1 MNSRPTMWK
10 IAMRFFLLI
19 SATAVLLCGSLNS
32 ASMAQDHDHPREDHD
47 HSHIKAEIFTTRDNA
62 GQQMPLPKAEDMFHF
77 VVFGDRTGG
86 PPEGIEVLKQAVIDT
101 KLLDPDLV
109 MTVGDLI
116 NGYNTRPGWMVEM
129 QEFRDVMSGLDCPWY
144 PVAGNHDIYW
154 RGDGNPPAGEHESN
168 YEKHFGPLWYAFAHK
183 NAGFIV
189 LYSDEGDFETGEK
202 GFNEG
207 SQQQMS
213 PEQLKFLAESLEK
226 FTKLDHVLVF
236 LHHPRWI
243 TQRYKGS
250 NWPATEKLLTDAG
263 NVTAVFAG
271 HIHQMQYAG
280 PRGNRGSEIQHY
292 TLATT
297 GGYLHGDI
305 PNAGFLHHFNVVTV
319 REDRISVAAIP
330 VGGVIDPKEFTQEF
344 HDSIDEV
351 EKIRPIPVD
360 GDIVL
365 NVDGSATGLLRYR
378 FRNKSLLPVEVTVS
392 IQAGADRWTLTPDHQ
407 HFELP
412 ADDSNEISIL
422 IKRDAGVEWL
432 EVPVMDVAVTAI
444 GATSRIAMPPFSV
457 PLPVQV
463 GKPPA
468 EYFEGQVDHFLQIE
482 GKASAVRIKP
492 NDHKFA
498 DGPMTVEAWL
508 RPRETI
514 GFTAAVAN
522 SQSSGYSIFVDEGV
536 PQFDLH
542 VGGEYVTVKASDKL
556 PIDRWSHVAGVFNG
570 EKMTIFVDGEPIS
583 SSPAAGVRKTNRLP
597 LYIGAE
603 PNGRGAANRPFVGD
617 IDEVR
622 LTSAAIYNQPFK
634 PSSRLKPSEDT
645 VILMHMDAALGPFLI
660 SDGPRSARGF
670 LSEPSALIAK

>member
-1 MNSRPTMWK
+1 
-10 IAMRFFLLI
+10 MRFMLVA
-19 SATAVLLCGSLNS
+19 SAAVAMLVSS
-32 ASMAQDHDHPREDHD
+32 FASDAFAQVHGHDHPHVP
-47 HSHIKAEIFTTRDNA
+47 AEMFTTRENT
-62 GQQMPLPKAEDMFHF
+62 GQPMPLPTGEDMFHF

-116 NGYNTRPGWMVEM
+116 NGYNTRPEWMVEM
-129 QEFRDVMSGLDCPWY
+129 QEFRDVMGGLNCPWY

-168 YEKHFGPLWYAFAHK
+168 YEKHFGPLWYAFTHK

-189 LYSDEGDFETGEK
+189 LYSDEGDLATGEK

-213 PEQLKFLAESLEK
+213 PEQLDFLATSLKK
-226 FTKLDHVLVF
+226 FADLDHVLVF

-271 HIHQMQYAG
+271 HIHQMHYAG
-280 PRGNRGSEIQHY
+280 PANNRSSVIQHY

-297 GGYLHGDI
+297 GGYLHGDL
-305 PNAGFLHHFNVVTV
+305 PDAGYLHHFNVVTV
-319 REDRISVAAIP
+319 RPDRISVAAIP

-344 HDSIDEV
+344 HDRIEAV
-351 EKIRPIPVD
+351 EKIRPRRVD
-360 GDIVL
+360 GEVVL
-365 NVDGSATGLLRYR
+365 NVDGSADGQLRYS
-378 FRNKSLLPVEVTVS
+378 FRNKSPLPAEVTVT
-392 IQAGADRWTLTPDHQ
+392 IQAGADRWTLLPDHQ
-407 HFELP
+407 HFELAAGGSHELAVSLARP
-412 ADDSNEISIL
+412 
-422 IKRDAGVEWL
+422 AGVEWF

-444 GATSRIAMPPFSV
+444 GETSRIALAPFSV
-457 PLPVQV
+457 PLPIRI
-463 GKPPA
+463 GAAPA
-468 EYFEGQVDHFLQIE
+468 DFFENQTDRFLRVSSE
-482 GKASAVRIKP
+482 SSVVRIEAA
-492 NDHKFA
+492 DHKFA
-498 DGPMTVEAWL
+498 DGPMTIEAWV

-514 GFTAAVAN
+514 GFRSVVAN
-522 SQSSGYSIFVDEGV
+522 TELSGYSIFVDEGV

-542 VGGEYVTVKASDKL
+542 VGGGYVTVKANDKL
-556 PIDRWSHVAGVFNG
+556 PTDRWSHVAGVFDG
-570 EKMTIFVDGEPIS
+570 AKSTIYVDGQPVAT
-583 SSPAAGVRKTNRLP
+583 SPASGARKENRLP

-603 PNGRGAANRPFVGD
+603 PNGRGAPQRPFDGD

-622 LTSAAIYNQPFK
+622 LTSAAVYDQAFEP
-634 PSSRLKPSEDT
+634 PSRLGSTDDT

-660 SDGPRSARGF
+660 SDGPRPVNGH
-670 LSEPSALIAK
+670 LSESSALIAK